1 MNSSK
6 PTILVLVALLG
17 CSVAAAE
24 RRIPT
29 VAVFPLVA
37 QGMDNSSAS
46 ILTDALSDELL
57 KSGKVRVMERTQMET
72 ILREQGFQKTG
83 SCDQNECAVEMGKVL
98 GIERIVVGTAGRLG
112 ESHTIS
118 VRAVDVASGEVLASD
133 RRVIQGSIDKLLTEE
148 LPPLARSLA
157 NRLAGGVD
165 ATNTASGKPSEAPRE
180 TRIWPWVL
188 GGTVVAGGAAVAV
201 LLLGSK
207 GSSSNPSAPVTT
219 DFNATW

>member
-1 MNSSK
+1 M
-6 PTILVLVALLG
+6 LLALLAAF
-17 CSVAAAE
+17 VQAAE

-165 ATNTASGKPSEAPRE
+165 ATNTASGKPGEAPRE
-180 TRIWPWVL
+180 TRLWPWVL
-188 GGTVVAGGAAVAV
+188 GGTVVAGGAAAAV
-201 LLLGSK
+201 LLLSSK
-207 GSSSNPSAPVTT
+207 SPASPPATPATT
-219 DFNATW
+219 DFQATW